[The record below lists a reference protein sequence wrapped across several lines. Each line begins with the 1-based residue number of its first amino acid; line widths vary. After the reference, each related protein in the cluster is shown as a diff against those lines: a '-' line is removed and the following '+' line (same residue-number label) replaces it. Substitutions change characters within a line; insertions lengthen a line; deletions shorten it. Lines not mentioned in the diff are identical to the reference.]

1 MTITPYPHQINLISQ
16 LAAKLQAGIKRLVV
30 QMATGGGKTVTFA
43 LISQKFI
50 ENNPDYSV
58 LIIVDRKELLEQ
70 ARRTLWELCRIN
82 AQPITK
88 GMRHVPKSQ
97 VYIAMVESL
106 KKRMPEQVGLVII
119 DEAHT
124 GNFRKVMD
132 WYKGHVILGFT
143 ATPLSSNK
151 KHPMNKDYE
160 DIVCAIDTPEL
171 IGNGTLC
178 QNITFAPADAVNRK
192 ELTVK
197 GGDYDE
203 GLMGMQFS
211 QPKYVKNTRLAYE
224 KYAAGTKAIIFNVNI
239 AHSLLVTQEFQS
251 MGYQVCHL
259 DGETSDIERK
269 RILQWFKETP
279 QSILCNVGIATKGF
293 DEPSIETVIVNRS
306 TMSLVLWL
314 QMCGR
319 GSRTLE
325 WKKMFRIIDLGG
337 NAITHGDW
345 SQARDW
351 QNIFLNPPKASDGN
365 GVAPVKNCP
374 KCDAIIA
381 AQARTCKHCGF
392 EIPKSTEEE
401 ELEELLGDFVVF
413 ANGVDPKKLIEEQ
426 EHRKKY
432 YSFFQIGKLLA
443 AEAKRIVPKMT
454 DEIYFHILEQNL
466 LKGAEWCE
474 AHGIK
479 WNKWHQ
485 ERIEESLK
493 VEIEKKFK
501 IIIEK
506 SLQISK

>member
-1 MTITPYPHQINLISQ
+1 MITPYPHQINLISQ

-70 ARRTLWELCRIN
+70 ARRTLWEMCRIN

-151 KHPMNKDYE
+151 KHPMKADYE

-171 IGNGTLC
+171 IANGTLC

-203 GLMGMQFS
+203 
-211 QPKYVKNTRLAYE
+211 
-224 KYAAGTKAIIFNVNI
+224 
-239 AHSLLVTQEFQS
+239 
-251 MGYQVCHL
+251 
-259 DGETSDIERK
+259 
-269 RILQWFKETP
+269 
-279 QSILCNVGIATKGF
+279 
-293 DEPSIETVIVNRS
+293 
-306 TMSLVLWL
+306 
-314 QMCGR
+314 
-319 GSRTLE
+319 
-325 WKKMFRIIDLGG
+325 
-337 NAITHGDW
+337 
-345 SQARDW
+345 
-351 QNIFLNPPKASDGN
+351 
-365 GVAPVKNCP
+365 
-374 KCDAIIA
+374 
-381 AQARTCKHCGF
+381 
-392 EIPKSTEEE
+392 
-401 ELEELLGDFVVF
+401 
-413 ANGVDPKKLIEEQ
+413 
-426 EHRKKY
+426 
-432 YSFFQIGKLLA
+432 
-443 AEAKRIVPKMT
+443 
-454 DEIYFHILEQNL
+454 
-466 LKGAEWCE
+466 
-474 AHGIK
+474 
-479 WNKWHQ
+479 
-485 ERIEESLK
+485 
-493 VEIEKKFK
+493 
-501 IIIEK
+501 
-506 SLQISK
+506 